1 MMVYGLAFFSHMEKN
16 MVVCPFEK
24 DNHIMLGLCSRLSL
38 TVGIVFPSER
48 DCLKMLFQIFRNVY
62 NSQFVLLGNTDV
74 KFLVTIE
81 HNIVYR
87 GHWKNLAYCWLL
99 VLSRQL
105 TQNFWKG
112 TFHRF

>member
-1 MMVYGLAFFSHMEKN
+1 
-16 MVVCPFEK
+16 
-24 DNHIMLGLCSRLSL
+24 MLGLCSRLSL